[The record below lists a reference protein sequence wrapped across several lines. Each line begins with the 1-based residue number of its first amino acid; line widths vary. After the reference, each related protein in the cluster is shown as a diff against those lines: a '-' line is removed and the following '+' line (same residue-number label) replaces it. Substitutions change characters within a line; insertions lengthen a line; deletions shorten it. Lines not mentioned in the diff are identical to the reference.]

1 MLPIIDQI
9 SILVRLSKADNF
21 IAEEERKLIN
31 AVGKRNGLSPEE
43 IEKVIESPN
52 VIGRLLDLPS
62 EEKFNHLY
70 MIIQLMKIDKKV
82 HNSEIEFCEKIAMK
96 LGYKPGVVADLSA
109 FIYSDPEIGTDI
121 GRLKSIANKQL
132 LYRAEDQ

>member
-1 MLPIIDQI
+1 MLPIKDQL

-21 IAEEERKLIN
+21 VADEERQLIN
-31 AVGKRNGLSPEE
+31 AVGKRNGLTIEE
-43 IEKVIESPN
+43 VDEVVNSPN
-52 VIGRLLDLPS
+52 PIGRLKDLPS

-109 FIYSDPEIGTDI
+109 YIYSDPELATDI
-121 GRLKSIANKQL
+121 NHLKHIADKQL

>member
-1 MLPIIDQI
+1 MLPIHDQL
-9 SILVRLSKADNF
+9 SILARLSKADNN
-21 IAEEERKLIN
+21 IADEESKLIH
-31 AVGKRNGLSPEE
+31 AVGKRNGMSADE
-43 IEKVIESPN
+43 INDVIESPN
-52 VIGRLLDLPS
+52 EIGRLKDLPS

-109 FIYSDPEIGTDI
+109 FIYSDPEIASNI
-121 GRLKSIANKQL
+121 NRLKTIANKQL
-132 LYRAEDQ
+132 LYRIEDQ

>member
-1 MLPIIDQI
+1 MLPVKDQL
-9 SILVRLSKADNF
+9 SILVRLSQVDHNM
-21 IAEEERKLIN
+21 AEEERKLIN

-43 IEKVIESPN
+43 IDEIIDDPN
-52 VIGRLLDLPS
+52 EIVRLLDLPS
-62 EEKFNHLY
+62 NEKFDYLY

-96 LGYKPGVVADLSA
+96 LGYKPGVIADLSA
-109 FIYSDPEIGTDI
+109 FIYSDPTLITDPKH
-121 GRLKSIANKQL
+121 LKSIAEKQL